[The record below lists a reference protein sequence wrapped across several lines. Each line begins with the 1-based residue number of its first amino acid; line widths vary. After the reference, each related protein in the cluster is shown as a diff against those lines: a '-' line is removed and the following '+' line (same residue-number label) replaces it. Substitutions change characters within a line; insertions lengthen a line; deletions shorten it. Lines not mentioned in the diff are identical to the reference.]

1 MRPNMQPN
9 QKTDLKGALSRLSQ
23 YMRKSLGVILLAL
36 ILAAFSAVLTI
47 LGPDWVGKIA
57 GLMSDGLVTG
67 IDLGAVAKIGIVLA
81 CIYGASALFGFIQHY
96 IMASVTLKMSYRM
109 RAELSEKINRVP
121 QKYFNLH
128 SQGDILS
135 RITNDVST
143 LQQGLTNSLPTI
155 ISAATQF
162 VGCLI
167 MMFVTEWRMALAA
180 LCVTVVGL
188 LLTVLIMSRSQRYF
202 VARQESLG
210 KLNGYIEE
218 MYSGH
223 EVVRI
228 SRAGSDVNAQ
238 FDRLN
243 RAVYDANWKSQFL
256 SGVMQPL
263 MNIIG
268 NISYVVVC
276 VLGSIL
282 AINGVI
288 GIDVI
293 VSFILYVR
301 LFTSPLTQI
310 AQGMTNLQTASASA
324 HRIFDF
330 LESEELPDESGKQE
344 TLTNVKGA
352 VQFEHVRFSYP
363 DSPDKIIIKDFS
375 ADIHP
380 GQKVAIVGPTGAGKT
395 TMVNLLMRFFE
406 LNGGSI
412 RIDGIPS
419 SELRREDV
427 HAMFGMVLQDTW
439 LFEGTVRENLV
450 YNMEGITD
458 EQLERVCRACGLDK
472 FVHSL
477 PQGFDTV
484 LSESTSISAGQKQLL
499 TIARAML
506 QNAPMLILDEATSS
520 VDTRTELLIQRAMD
534 RLTAG
539 RTSFVIAHRLSTIKN
554 ADLILVMKDGDV
566 IESGTHETL
575 MQKGGF
581 YAELY
586 NSQFEQASKRV
597 KKVFFDTLSNGKRI
611 AGFPF
616 EENCILL
623 RA

>member
-1 MRPNMQPN
+1 MKNTTGSAMP
-9 QKTDLKGALSRLSQ
+9 RLIQ
-23 YMRKSLGVILLAL
+23 YMKERMGVILLAL
-36 ILAAFSAVLTI
+36 VLVALSAVMTI
-47 LGPDWVGKIA
+47 VGPGKIGDIA
-57 GLMSDGLVTG
+57 TIMSDGLLG
-67 IDLGAVAKIGIVLA
+67 DMDLAAIGRIGIFLA
-81 CIYGASALFGFIQHY
+81 VIYLLSALFGFIQHY

-109 RAELSEKINRVP
+109 RAELSDKINRVP
-121 QKYFNLH
+121 QKYFNTT

-155 ISAATQF
+155 VSAATQF

-167 MMFVTEWRMALAA
+167 MMFVTEWRLALIS
-180 LCVTVVGL
+180 LGI
-188 LLTVLIMSRSQRYF
+188 TVLGMILIIVIMSRSQKYF
-202 VARQESLG
+202 TTRQKSLG
-210 KLNGYIEE
+210 DLNGYVEE

-228 SRAGSDVNAQ
+228 SLAEKKVNRE
-238 FDRLN
+238 FDRMN
-243 RAVYDANWKSQFL
+243 AAVYDANWKSQFL

-268 NISYVVVC
+268 NLSYVAVC
-276 VLGSIL
+276 VVGSIL
-282 AINGVI
+282 ALNGSI
-288 GIDVI
+288 EFGVI

-310 AQGMTNLQTASASA
+310 AQGMTNMQTASASA

-330 LESEELPDESGKQE
+330 LESEELEDESAKTARLSEVRGQ
-344 TLTNVKGA
+344 VS
-352 VQFEHVRFSYP
+352 FEHVRFSYP
-363 DSPDKIIIKDFS
+363 DTPDKVIIKDFS
-375 ADIHP
+375 AEIQS

-406 LNGGSI
+406 INSGEI
-412 RIDGIPS
+412 RIDGVPIAQ
-419 SELRREDV
+419 LKRENV
-427 HAMFGMVLQDTW
+427 HDLFSMVLQDTW

-458 EQLERVCRACGLDK
+458 EQLEKVCRACGLDK

-477 PQGFDTV
+477 PDGFDTV
-484 LSESTSISAGQKQLL
+484 LSESTTISAGQKQLL

-534 RLTAG
+534 ELTRG

-554 ADLILVMKDGDV
+554 ADLILVMRDGDV
-566 IESGTHETL
+566 IESGKHDEL

-586 NSQFEQASKRV
+586 NSQFEQAS
-597 KKVFFDTLSNGKRI
+597 
-611 AGFPF
+611 
-616 EENCILL
+616 
-623 RA
+623 

>member
-67 IDLGAVAKIGIVLA
+67 IDLGAVAKIGVVLA

-586 NSQFEQASKRV
+586 NSQFEQAS
-597 KKVFFDTLSNGKRI
+597 
-611 AGFPF
+611 
-616 EENCILL
+616 
-623 RA
+623 

>member
-1 MRPNMQPN
+1 MKKKSSNHV
-9 QKTDLKGALSRLSQ
+9 GALKRTGA
-23 YMRKSLGVILLAL
+23 YMSSSMGIIIFAL
-36 ILAAFSAVLTI
+36 VLAALSAVMTI
-47 LGPDWVGKIA
+47 IGPDKIGKMATI
-57 GLMSDGLVTG
+57 MSDGLFTG
-67 IDLGAVAKIGIVLA
+67 IDLAAIAKIGVFLA
-81 CIYGASALFGFIQHY
+81 IIYCLSALFGFIQHY
-96 IMASVTLKMSYRM
+96 FMAVVTLKTSYRM
-109 RAELSEKINRVP
+109 RGELSEKINRVP
-121 QKYFNLH
+121 QKYFNTT

-167 MMFVTEWRMALAA
+167 MMFVTEWRMALVA
-180 LCVTVVGL
+180 LCITL
-188 LLTVLIMSRSQRYF
+188 LGMVLIVAIMSKSQRYF
-202 VARQESLG
+202 TARQKSLG
-210 KLNGYIEE
+210 ELNGYVEE

-228 SRAGSDVNAQ
+228 SRAVDKVLDHFDGLNA
-238 FDRLN
+238 
-243 RAVYDANWKSQFL
+243 AVYDANWRSQFL

-263 MNIIG
+263 MNVIG
-268 NISYVVVC
+268 NLSYVAVC
-276 VLGSIL
+276 VFGSVL
-282 AINGVI
+282 AINGTI
-288 GIDVI
+288 EFGVI

-301 LFTSPLTQI
+301 LFTTPLTQI

-330 LESEELPDESGKQE
+330 LESEELGDESDKTE
-344 TLTNVKGA
+344 KLDAVRGA
-352 VQFEHVRFSYP
+352 VMFDHVRFSYP
-363 DSPDKIIIKDFS
+363 DLPDKIIIKDFS
-375 ADIHP
+375 AEVHP

-406 LNGGSI
+406 VNSGRI
-412 RIDGIPS
+412 TIDGVATTD
-419 SELRREDV
+419 LRREDV
-427 HAMFGMVLQDTW
+427 HELFGMVLQDTW
-439 LFEGTVRENLV
+439 LFEGTIRENLV

-458 EQLERVCRACGLDK
+458 EQLETVCKACGLDK

-484 LSESTSISAGQKQLL
+484 LSESTTISAGQKQLL

-534 RLTAG
+534 ELTKG

-554 ADLILVMKDGDV
+554 ADLILVMRDGDV
-566 IESGTHETL
+566 IESGTHEQL
-575 MQKGGF
+575 MEQNGF

-586 NSQFEQASKRV
+586 NSQFAQAS
-597 KKVFFDTLSNGKRI
+597 
-611 AGFPF
+611 
-616 EENCILL
+616 
-623 RA
+623 

>member
-1 MRPNMQPN
+1 MRPNMRPME
-9 QKTDLKGALSRLSQ
+9 KTDLKGTLNDLST
-23 YMRKSLGVILLAL
+23 YMRKSLGVVVLAL
-36 ILAAFSAVLTI
+36 VLAALSAVLTI
-47 LGPDWVGKIA
+47 IGPDQVGKIA
-57 GLMSDGLVTG
+57 TTMSEGLLGG
-67 IDLGAVAKIGIVLA
+67 IDLAAIARVGILLAV
-81 CIYGASALFGFIQHY
+81 IYGLSALFGFIQHY

-121 QKYFNLH
+121 QKYFNFH
-128 SQGDILS
+128 AQGDILS

-162 VGCLI
+162 LGCLI
-167 MMFVTEWRMALAA
+167 MMFVTEWRLALVS
-180 LCVTVVGL
+180 LGITLVGL
-188 LLTVLIMSRSQRYF
+188 LLVVFIMSRSQKYF
-202 VARQESLG
+202 TARQESLG
-210 KLNGYIEE
+210 KLNGYVEE

-228 SRAGSDVNAQ
+228 SRAAEPVGKT
-238 FDRLN
+238 FDALN
-243 RAVYDANWKSQFL
+243 DAVYDANWRSQFL

-263 MNIIG
+263 MNVIG
-268 NISYVVVC
+268 NLSYVAVC

-282 AINGVI
+282 AIQGIIDI
-288 GIDVI
+288 GVI

-330 LESEELPDESGKQE
+330 LGSEEMPDESEKPELPRPVRGEVDFK
-344 TLTNVKGA
+344 
-352 VQFEHVRFSYP
+352 HVRFSYP

-375 ADIHP
+375 AHVAP

-395 TMVNLLMRFFE
+395 TMVNLLMRFYE
-406 LNGGSI
+406 IADGCI
-412 RIDGIPS
+412 KIDGVPS
-419 SELRREDV
+419 QDIRREDV
-427 HAMFGMVLQDTW
+427 HKLFGMVLQDTW

-450 YNMEGITD
+450 YNLPDVTD
-458 EQLERVCRACGLDK
+458 EQLNRVCCACGLDK
-472 FVHSL
+472 FVRSL
-477 PQGFDTV
+477 PNGFDTV

-534 RLTAG
+534 KLTEN

-575 MQKGGF
+575 MQQNGF
-581 YAELY
+581 YAALY
-586 NSQFEQASKRV
+586 NSQFDQAS
-597 KKVFFDTLSNGKRI
+597 
-611 AGFPF
+611 
-616 EENCILL
+616 
-623 RA
+623 

>member
-1 MRPNMQPN
+1 MRNNMQPR
-9 QKTDLKGALSRLSQ
+9 QKGNVKKALGQLAG
-23 YMRKSLGVILLAL
+23 YMRRRLGVIILAL
-36 ILAAFSAVLTI
+36 VLAAGSAVLTI
-47 LGPDWVGKIA
+47 LGPDWVGRIA
-57 GLMSDGLVTG
+57 TIMSDGLTTG
-67 IDLGAVAKIGIVLA
+67 IDLAAVAKIGVVLA

-96 IMASVTLKMSYRM
+96 IMASVTLGMSYRM

-121 QKYFNLH
+121 QKYFNFH

-167 MMFVTEWRMALAA
+167 MMFVTQWRLALAA
-180 LCVTVVGL
+180 LGVTLVGL
-188 LLTVLIMSRSQRYF
+188 VLIVLIMAKSQRHF
-202 VARQESLG
+202 TARQESLG
-210 KLNGYIEE
+210 KLNGYVEE

-228 SRAGSDVNAQ
+228 SRAVEDVNAK
-238 FDRLN
+238 FDQLN
-243 RAVYDANWKSQFL
+243 RRVYDANWRSQFL

-263 MNIIG
+263 MNVIG

-282 AINGVI
+282 AINGTI
-288 GIDVI
+288 EFGVI

-310 AQGMTNLQTASASA
+310 AQGMTNMQTASASA

-330 LESEELPDESGKQE
+330 LGSEELPDESGKTQE
-344 TLTNVKGA
+344 LRQVKGA
-352 VQFEHVRFSYP
+352 VGFDHVRFSYP

-375 ADIHP
+375 AEVKP

-406 LNGGSI
+406 LNSGSI
-412 RIDGIPS
+412 CIDGIPTG
-419 SELRREDV
+419 ELTRENV
-427 HAMFGMVLQDTW
+427 HSLFSMVLQDTW

-450 YNMEGITD
+450 YNMQGITD
-458 EQLERVCRACGLDK
+458 EQLERVCKACGLDK
-472 FVHSL
+472 FVHAL

-484 LSESTSISAGQKQLL
+484 LSESSSISAGQKQLL

-534 RLTAG
+534 QLTAG

-575 MQKGGF
+575 MQQGGF
-581 YAELY
+581 YADLY
-586 NSQFEQASKRV
+586 NSQFERAS
-597 KKVFFDTLSNGKRI
+597 
-611 AGFPF
+611 
-616 EENCILL
+616 
-623 RA
+623 

>member
-1 MRPNMQPN
+1 MRPNMRPME
-9 QKTDLKGALSRLSQ
+9 KTDLKGALNDLST
-23 YMRKSLGVILLAL
+23 YMRKSLGVVVLAL
-36 ILAAFSAVLTI
+36 VLAALSAVLTI
-47 LGPDWVGKIA
+47 IGPDQVGKIA
-57 GLMSDGLVTG
+57 TIMSDGLLGG
-67 IDLGAVAKIGIVLA
+67 IDLAAIARVGILLAV
-81 CIYGASALFGFIQHY
+81 IYGLSALFGFIQHY
-96 IMASVTLKMSYRM
+96 IMASVTLKMSYRI

-121 QKYFNLH
+121 QKYFNFH
-128 SQGDILS
+128 AQGDILS

-162 VGCLI
+162 LGCLI
-167 MMFVTEWRMALAA
+167 MMFVTEWRLALVS
-180 LCVTVVGL
+180 LGITLVGL
-188 LLTVLIMSRSQRYF
+188 LLVVFIMSRSQKYF
-202 VARQESLG
+202 TARQESLG
-210 KLNGYIEE
+210 KLNGYVEE

-228 SRAGSDVNAQ
+228 SRAAEPVGKT
-238 FDRLN
+238 FDTLN
-243 RAVYDANWKSQFL
+243 DAVYDANWRSQFL

-263 MNIIG
+263 MNVIG
-268 NISYVVVC
+268 NLSYVAVC

-282 AINGVI
+282 AIQGIIDI
-288 GIDVI
+288 GVI

-330 LESEELPDESGKQE
+330 LGSEEMPDESEKPELPRPVRGE
-344 TLTNVKGA
+344 VD
-352 VQFEHVRFSYP
+352 FEHVRFSYP
-363 DSPDKIIIKDFS
+363 DSPDKTIIKDFS
-375 ADIHP
+375 AHVAP

-395 TMVNLLMRFFE
+395 TMVNLLMRFYE
-406 LNGGSI
+406 IADGCI
-412 RIDGIPS
+412 KIDGVPS
-419 SELRREDV
+419 QDIRREDV
-427 HAMFGMVLQDTW
+427 HKLFGMVLQDTW

-450 YNMEGITD
+450 YNLPDVTD
-458 EQLERVCRACGLDK
+458 EQLNRVCCACGLDK
-472 FVHSL
+472 FVRSL
-477 PQGFDTV
+477 PNGFDTV

-534 RLTAG
+534 KLTEN

-575 MQKGGF
+575 MQQNGF
-581 YAELY
+581 YAALY
-586 NSQFEQASKRV
+586 NSQFDQAS
-597 KKVFFDTLSNGKRI
+597 
-611 AGFPF
+611 
-616 EENCILL
+616 
-623 RA
+623 

>member
-1 MRPNMQPN
+1 MRPNMRPTE
-9 QKTDLKGALSRLSQ
+9 KTDLKGALNDLSA
-23 YMRKSLGVILLAL
+23 YMRKSLGVVILAL
-36 ILAAFSAVLTI
+36 VLAALSAVLTI
-47 LGPDWVGKIA
+47 IGPDQVGKIA
-57 GLMSDGLVTG
+57 TIMSDGLLGG
-67 IDLGAVAKIGIVLA
+67 IDLAAIARVGILLAV
-81 CIYGASALFGFIQHY
+81 IYGLSALFGFIQHY

-121 QKYFNLH
+121 QKYFNFH
-128 SQGDILS
+128 AQGDILS

-162 VGCLI
+162 AGCLI
-167 MMFVTEWRMALAA
+167 MMFVTEWRLALAA
-180 LCVTVVGL
+180 LGITLVGL
-188 LLTVLIMSRSQRYF
+188 LLVVLIMSRSQKYF
-202 VARQESLG
+202 TARQESLG
-210 KLNGYIEE
+210 KLNGYVEE

-228 SRAGSDVNAQ
+228 SRAAEPVGKT
-238 FDRLN
+238 FDTLN
-243 RAVYDANWKSQFL
+243 DAVYDANWRSQFL

-263 MNIIG
+263 MNVIG
-268 NISYVVVC
+268 NLSYVAVC

-282 AINGVI
+282 AIQGIIDI
-288 GIDVI
+288 GVI

-330 LESEELPDESGKQE
+330 LGSEELPDESEKPELPRPVRGE
-344 TLTNVKGA
+344 VD
-352 VQFEHVRFSYP
+352 FEHVRFSYP

-375 ADIHP
+375 AHVAP

-395 TMVNLLMRFFE
+395 TMVNLLMRFYE
-406 LNGGSI
+406 IADGCI
-412 RIDGIPS
+412 KIDGVPS
-419 SELRREDV
+419 QDIRREDV
-427 HAMFGMVLQDTW
+427 HKLFGMVLQDTW

-450 YNMEGITD
+450 YNLSDVTD
-458 EQLERVCRACGLDK
+458 EQLNRVCRACGLDK
-472 FVHSL
+472 FVRSL
-477 PQGFDTV
+477 PDGFDTV

-534 RLTAG
+534 KLTEN

-554 ADLILVMKDGDV
+554 ADLILVMKDGDI

-575 MQKGGF
+575 MQRNGF
-581 YAELY
+581 YAALY
-586 NSQFEQASKRV
+586 NSQFEQAS
-597 KKVFFDTLSNGKRI
+597 
-611 AGFPF
+611 
-616 EENCILL
+616 
-623 RA
+623 

>member
-1 MRPNMQPN
+1 MRPNMRPTE
-9 QKTDLKGALSRLSQ
+9 KTDLKGALRSLTVYLQ
-23 YMRKSLGVILLAL
+23 KSLGVILLAL
-36 ILAAFSAVLTI
+36 VLAALSAVLTI
-47 LGPDWVGKIA
+47 IGPDQVGKIA
-57 GLMSDGLVTG
+57 TLMSEGLVGG
-67 IDLGAVAKIGIVLA
+67 IDLAAVARVGVLLA
-81 CIYGASALFGFIQHY
+81 VIYGLSALFGFIQHY

-109 RAELSEKINRVP
+109 RGELSEKINRVP
-121 QKYFNLH
+121 QKYFNFH
-128 SQGDILS
+128 AQGDILS

-162 VGCLI
+162 IGCLI
-167 MMFVTEWRMALAA
+167 MMFVTEWRLALAA
-180 LCVTVVGL
+180 LGITLVGL
-188 LLTVLIMSRSQRYF
+188 LLTVLIMSRSQKYF
-202 VARQESLG
+202 TARQESLG
-210 KLNGYIEE
+210 ALNGYVEE

-228 SRAGSDVNAQ
+228 SRAEAPVGEK
-238 FDRLN
+238 FDTLN
-243 RAVYDANWKSQFL
+243 DAVYDANWRSQFL
-256 SGVMQPL
+256 SGIMQPL
-263 MNIIG
+263 MNVIG
-268 NISYVVVC
+268 NLSYVAVC

-282 AINGVI
+282 ALQGIIDI
-288 GIDVI
+288 GVI

-330 LESEELPDESGKQE
+330 LESEELPDESGKKE

-375 ADIHP
+375 ADIRP

-395 TMVNLLMRFFE
+395 TMVKLLMRFFE

-586 NSQFEQASKRV
+586 NSQFEQAS
-597 KKVFFDTLSNGKRI
+597 
-611 AGFPF
+611 
-616 EENCILL
+616 
-623 RA
+623 

>member
-1 MRPNMQPN
+1 MRPNMRPTE
-9 QKTDLKGALSRLSQ
+9 KTDLKGALRSLTVYLQ
-23 YMRKSLGVILLAL
+23 KSLGVILLAL
-36 ILAAFSAVLTI
+36 VLAALSAVLTI
-47 LGPDWVGKIA
+47 IGPDQVGKIA
-57 GLMSDGLVTG
+57 TLMSEGLVGG
-67 IDLGAVAKIGIVLA
+67 IDLAAVARVGVLLA
-81 CIYGASALFGFIQHY
+81 VIYGLSALFGFIQHY

-121 QKYFNLH
+121 QKYFNFH
-128 SQGDILS
+128 AQGDILS

-162 VGCLI
+162 AGCLI
-167 MMFVTEWRMALAA
+167 MMFVTEWRLALAA
-180 LCVTVVGL
+180 LGITLVGL
-188 LLTVLIMSRSQRYF
+188 LLVVLIMSRSQKYF
-202 VARQESLG
+202 TARQESLG
-210 KLNGYIEE
+210 KLNGYVEE

-228 SRAGSDVNAQ
+228 SRAAEPVGKT
-238 FDRLN
+238 FDALN
-243 RAVYDANWKSQFL
+243 DAVYDANWRSQFL

-263 MNIIG
+263 MNVIG
-268 NISYVVVC
+268 NLSYVAVC

-282 AINGVI
+282 AIQGIIDI
-288 GIDVI
+288 GVI

-330 LESEELPDESGKQE
+330 LGSEELPDESEKPELPRPVRGE
-344 TLTNVKGA
+344 VD
-352 VQFEHVRFSYP
+352 FEHIRFSYP

-375 ADIHP
+375 AHVAP

-395 TMVNLLMRFFE
+395 TMVNLLMRFYE
-406 LNGGSI
+406 LTDGCI
-412 RIDGIPS
+412 KIDGVPTTDIQ
-419 SELRREDV
+419 REDV
-427 HAMFGMVLQDTW
+427 QRLFGMVLQDTW

-450 YNMEGITD
+450 YNLPGVTD
-458 EQLERVCRACGLDK
+458 AQLETVCRACGLDK

-477 PQGFDTV
+477 PEGFDTV

-506 QNAPMLILDEATSS
+506 QDAPMLILDEATSS

-534 RLTAG
+534 QLTEN

-566 IESGTHETL
+566 IESGTHDTL
-575 MQKGGF
+575 MQQGGF
-581 YAELY
+581 YAALY
-586 NSQFEQASKRV
+586 NSQFEQAS
-597 KKVFFDTLSNGKRI
+597 
-611 AGFPF
+611 
-616 EENCILL
+616 
-623 RA
+623 

>member
-1 MRPNMQPN
+1 MRPNMRPME
-9 QKTDLKGALSRLSQ
+9 KTDLKGALNDLST
-23 YMRKSLGVILLAL
+23 YMRKSLGIVVLAFV
-36 ILAAFSAVLTI
+36 LAALSAVLTI
-47 LGPDWVGKIA
+47 IGPDQVGKIA
-57 GLMSDGLVTG
+57 TIMSDGLLGG
-67 IDLGAVAKIGIVLA
+67 IDLAAIARVGILLAV
-81 CIYGASALFGFIQHY
+81 IYGLSALFGFIQHY

-121 QKYFNLH
+121 QKYFNFH
-128 SQGDILS
+128 AQGDILS

-162 VGCLI
+162 LGCLI
-167 MMFVTEWRMALAA
+167 MMFVTEWRLALVS
-180 LCVTVVGL
+180 LGITLMGL
-188 LLTVLIMSRSQRYF
+188 LLVVFIMSRSQKYF
-202 VARQESLG
+202 TARQESLG
-210 KLNGYIEE
+210 KLNGYVEE

-228 SRAGSDVNAQ
+228 SRAAEPVGKT
-238 FDRLN
+238 FDTLN
-243 RAVYDANWKSQFL
+243 DAVYDANWRSQFL

-263 MNIIG
+263 MNVIG
-268 NISYVVVC
+268 NLSYVAVC

-282 AINGVI
+282 AIQGIIDI
-288 GIDVI
+288 GVI

-330 LESEELPDESGKQE
+330 LGSEEMPDESEKPELPRPVRGE
-344 TLTNVKGA
+344 VD
-352 VQFEHVRFSYP
+352 FEHVRFSYP

-375 ADIHP
+375 AHVAP

-395 TMVNLLMRFFE
+395 TMVNLLMRFYE
-406 LNGGSI
+406 IADGCI
-412 RIDGIPS
+412 KIDGVPS
-419 SELRREDV
+419 QDIRREDV
-427 HAMFGMVLQDTW
+427 HKLFGMVLQDTW

-450 YNMEGITD
+450 YNLPDVTD
-458 EQLERVCRACGLDK
+458 EQLNRVCCACGLDK
-472 FVHSL
+472 FVRSL
-477 PQGFDTV
+477 PNGFDTV

-534 RLTAG
+534 KLTEN

-575 MQKGGF
+575 MQQNGF
-581 YAELY
+581 YAALY
-586 NSQFEQASKRV
+586 NSQFDQAS
-597 KKVFFDTLSNGKRI
+597 
-611 AGFPF
+611 
-616 EENCILL
+616 
-623 RA
+623 

>member
-1 MRPNMQPN
+1 MRPNMRPME
-9 QKTDLKGALSRLSQ
+9 KTDLKGALNDLST
-23 YMRKSLGVILLAL
+23 YMRKSLGVVVLAL
-36 ILAAFSAVLTI
+36 VLAALSAVLTI
-47 LGPDWVGKIA
+47 IGPDQVGKIA
-57 GLMSDGLVTG
+57 TIMSDGLLGG
-67 IDLGAVAKIGIVLA
+67 IDLAAIARVGILLAV
-81 CIYGASALFGFIQHY
+81 IYGLSALFGFIQHY
-96 IMASVTLKMSYRM
+96 IMASVTLKMSYRI

-121 QKYFNLH
+121 QKYFNFH
-128 SQGDILS
+128 AQGDILS

-162 VGCLI
+162 LGCLI
-167 MMFVTEWRMALAA
+167 MMFVTEWRLALVS
-180 LCVTVVGL
+180 LGITLVGL
-188 LLTVLIMSRSQRYF
+188 LLVVFIMSRSQKYF
-202 VARQESLG
+202 TARQESLG
-210 KLNGYIEE
+210 KLNGYVEE

-228 SRAGSDVNAQ
+228 SRAAEPVGKT
-238 FDRLN
+238 FDALN
-243 RAVYDANWKSQFL
+243 DAVYDANWRSQFL

-263 MNIIG
+263 MNVIG
-268 NISYVVVC
+268 NLSYVAVC

-282 AINGVI
+282 AIQGIIDI
-288 GIDVI
+288 GVI

-330 LESEELPDESGKQE
+330 LGSEEMPDESEKPELPRPVRGE
-344 TLTNVKGA
+344 VD
-352 VQFEHVRFSYP
+352 FEHVRFSYP

-375 ADIHP
+375 AHVAP

-395 TMVNLLMRFFE
+395 TMVNLLMRFYE
-406 LNGGSI
+406 IADGCI
-412 RIDGIPS
+412 KIDGVPS
-419 SELRREDV
+419 QDIRREDV
-427 HAMFGMVLQDTW
+427 HKLFGMVLQDTW

-450 YNMEGITD
+450 YNLPDVTD
-458 EQLERVCRACGLDK
+458 EQLNRVCCACGLDK
-472 FVHSL
+472 FVRSL
-477 PQGFDTV
+477 PNGFDTV

-534 RLTAG
+534 KLTEN

-575 MQKGGF
+575 MQQNGF
-581 YAELY
+581 YAALY
-586 NSQFEQASKRV
+586 TSQFDQAS
-597 KKVFFDTLSNGKRI
+597 
-611 AGFPF
+611 
-616 EENCILL
+616 
-623 RA
+623 

>member
-1 MRPNMQPN
+1 MRPNMRPIE
-9 QKTDLKGALSRLSQ
+9 KTDLKGALNDLST
-23 YMRKSLGVILLAL
+23 YMRKSLGVVVLAL
-36 ILAAFSAVLTI
+36 VLAALSAVLTI
-47 LGPDWVGKIA
+47 IGPDQVGKIA
-57 GLMSDGLVTG
+57 TIMSEGLLGG
-67 IDLGAVAKIGIVLA
+67 IDLAAIARVGILLAV
-81 CIYGASALFGFIQHY
+81 IYGLSALFGFIQHY

-121 QKYFNLH
+121 QKYFNFH
-128 SQGDILS
+128 AQGDILS

-162 VGCLI
+162 LGCLI
-167 MMFVTEWRMALAA
+167 MMFVTEWRLALVS
-180 LCVTVVGL
+180 LGITLVGL
-188 LLTVLIMSRSQRYF
+188 LLVVFIMSRSQKYF
-202 VARQESLG
+202 TARQESLG
-210 KLNGYIEE
+210 KLNGYVEE

-228 SRAGSDVNAQ
+228 SRAAEPVGKT
-238 FDRLN
+238 FDTLN
-243 RAVYDANWKSQFL
+243 DAVYDANWRSQFL

-263 MNIIG
+263 MNVIG
-268 NISYVVVC
+268 NLSYVAVC

-282 AINGVI
+282 AIQEIIDI
-288 GIDVI
+288 GVI

-330 LESEELPDESGKQE
+330 LGSEEMPDESEKPELPRPVRGE
-344 TLTNVKGA
+344 VD
-352 VQFEHVRFSYP
+352 FEHVRFSYP

-375 ADIHP
+375 AHVAP

-395 TMVNLLMRFFE
+395 TMVNLLMRFYE
-406 LNGGSI
+406 IADGCI
-412 RIDGIPS
+412 KIDGVPS
-419 SELRREDV
+419 QDIRREDV
-427 HAMFGMVLQDTW
+427 HKLFGMVLQDTW

-450 YNMEGITD
+450 YNLPDVTD
-458 EQLERVCRACGLDK
+458 EQLNRVCCACGLDK
-472 FVHSL
+472 FVRSL
-477 PQGFDTV
+477 PNGFDTV

-534 RLTAG
+534 KLTEN

-575 MQKGGF
+575 MQQNGF
-581 YAELY
+581 YAALY
-586 NSQFEQASKRV
+586 NSQFDQAS
-597 KKVFFDTLSNGKRI
+597 
-611 AGFPF
+611 
-616 EENCILL
+616 
-623 RA
+623 

>member
-1 MRPNMQPN
+1 MRNNMQPR
-9 QKTDLKGALSRLSQ
+9 QKGNVKKALGQLAG
-23 YMRKSLGVILLAL
+23 YMRKRLGVIILAL
-36 ILAAFSAVLTI
+36 VLAAGSAVLTI
-47 LGPDWVGKIA
+47 LGPDWVGRIA
-57 GLMSDGLVTG
+57 TIMSDGLTTG
-67 IDLGAVAKIGIVLA
+67 IDLAAVAKIGVVLA

-96 IMASVTLKMSYRM
+96 IMASVTLGMSYRM

-121 QKYFNLH
+121 QKYFNFH

-167 MMFVTEWRMALAA
+167 MMFVTQWRLALAA
-180 LCVTVVGL
+180 LGVTLVGL
-188 LLTVLIMSRSQRYF
+188 VLIVLIMAKSQRHF
-202 VARQESLG
+202 TARQESLG
-210 KLNGYIEE
+210 KLNGYVEE

-228 SRAGSDVNAQ
+228 SRAVEDVNAK
-238 FDRLN
+238 FDQLN
-243 RAVYDANWKSQFL
+243 RRVYDANWRSQFL
-256 SGVMQPL
+256 SGIMQPL

-282 AINGVI
+282 AINGTI
-288 GIDVI
+288 EFGVI

-310 AQGMTNLQTASASA
+310 AQGMTNMQTASASA

-330 LESEELPDESGKQE
+330 LGSEELPDEHGKTQE
-344 TLTNVKGA
+344 LRQVKGA
-352 VQFEHVRFSYP
+352 VRFDHVRFSYP

-375 ADIHP
+375 AEVKP

-406 LNGGSI
+406 LNSGSI
-412 RIDGIPS
+412 RIDGIPTG
-419 SELRREDV
+419 ELTRENV
-427 HAMFGMVLQDTW
+427 HSLFSMVLQDTW

-450 YNMEGITD
+450 YNMQGITD
-458 EQLERVCRACGLDK
+458 EQLERVCKACGLDK
-472 FVHSL
+472 FVHAL

-484 LSESTSISAGQKQLL
+484 LSESSSISAGQKQLL

-534 RLTAG
+534 QLTAG

-575 MQKGGF
+575 MQQDGF
-581 YAELY
+581 YADLY
-586 NSQFEQASKRV
+586 NSQFERAS
-597 KKVFFDTLSNGKRI
+597 
-611 AGFPF
+611 
-616 EENCILL
+616 
-623 RA
+623 